1 MVVLFPRVNPGKCG
15 CWVLGPGLR
24 IPSGRRVCQHPEP
37 RTCLA
42 TCRHVPRSDTIKDD
56 NCASVARILQNLHVE
71 SCQGLE
77 NKGVNHKLMA
87 SNNYSQG
94 AQVEH
99 DKFGLGTVLTS
110 NEERI
115 VIKFDDH
122 GEKKFVTPMVMGQL
136 KKSDRQPP
144 AEKRASRA
152 RKPKAA
158 PAPVH

>member
-1 MVVLFPRVNPGKCG
+1 
-15 CWVLGPGLR
+15 
-24 IPSGRRVCQHPEP
+24 
-37 RTCLA
+37 
-42 TCRHVPRSDTIKDD
+42 
-56 NCASVARILQNLHVE
+56 
-71 SCQGLE
+71 
-77 NKGVNHKLMA
+77 MA

-99 DKFGLGTVLTS
+99 DKFGLGTVRTS
-110 NEERI
+110 TEERI

-152 RKPKAA
+152 RKPKVAA
-158 PAPVH
+158 VPVH

>member
-1 MVVLFPRVNPGKCG
+1 MPKVSCRLPPRGAECYDE
-15 CWVLGPGLR
+15 LY
-24 IPSGRRVCQHPEP
+24 
-37 RTCLA
+37 
-42 TCRHVPRSDTIKDD
+42 D
-56 NCASVARILQNLHVE
+56 CASIARSRPNGYLETRHD
-71 SCQGLE
+71 LE
-77 NKGVNHKLMA
+77 NKGVNPKLMA

-99 DKFGLGTVLTS
+99 DKFGLGTVMTS
-110 NEERI
+110 TEERI

-152 RKPKAA
+152 RKPKAVAA
-158 PAPVH
+158 PAH